1 MARLHASILGALLT
15 ACAAPVVDV
24 TVSAPRVYGDDHVLR
39 TLADRH
45 AQVRPAA
52 RGSIGAPFQESL
64 GVRHHAATRL
74 AATVDLVGPSDGE
87 PEPPAAPA
95 HPEGCRCRRCASLLV
110 VIAGATG
117 PFTGPTSSELLRQRL
132 DIVDDVQAH
141 ERRSEGDAVLLGPRA
156 RTVLLGFDVCFN
168 TYLDLGARRRFVVVA
183 FRVRGKDSRTPPFE
197 VHLLTPELR
206 SIASDEWLVDVA
218 STDLAATLLGSWG
231 GTGLTAGWSSHD
243 RLEERFEALLT
254 TPLQFAIYRG
264 RGNVEEPA
272 FTFAFAFGP
281 RRRLLERA
289 LLNPARWFGS
299 SYEIAYEL
307 QPGPRPCEAVLVFPE
322 VPPGAPLDLVVEV
335 FCDGAL
341 VSEEEVDVAR
351 ALGRP
356 LSTFDV
362 ACPPLPVVGATAALD
377 LDPRTGADLVLD
389 AGQDGP
395 TFTVASQ
402 VLVGPLAV
410 PASEVLVLGRGR
422 LLVRVRPDAALVAA
436 LQRGTAALPGRVLT
450 PDQRDFA
457 FTVNLVAPERPR

>member
-1 MARLHASILGALLT
+1 MARLHTIIIGALLL
-15 ACAAPVVDV
+15 AGCATPVVDV

-52 RGSIGAPFQESL
+52 RGAIGAPIQESL
-64 GVRHHAATRL
+64 GIRHDEATRI

-95 HPEGCRCRRCASLLV
+95 HPSGCRCARCVALLV
-110 VIAGATG
+110 VGASG
-117 PFTGPTSSELLRQRL
+117 PISGPTSSELLQQRL
-132 DIVDDVQAH
+132 DLVDDVLAR
-141 ERRSEGDAVLLGPRA
+141 ERRSEGDAALLGPRA
-156 RTVLLGFDVCFN
+156 RAVLLRFDVCFN
-168 TYLDLGARRRFVVVA
+168 AYLDLGARRQFVVVA
-183 FRVRGKDSRTPPFE
+183 FRVRGKDPRTPAFE
-197 VHLLTPELR
+197 VHLLAPELR
-206 SIASDEWLVDVA
+206 SIASDEWLVDAA
-218 STDLAATLLGSWG
+218 SSDLAATLLGSWG
-231 GTGLTAGWSSHD
+231 GTGLTAGWSSRD
-243 RLEERFEALLT
+243 RLEERFEALLA

-322 VPPGAPLDLVVEV
+322 VPQGAPLDLVVEV

-341 VSEEEVDVAR
+341 VSEEDVDVAR

-356 LSTFDV
+356 LSTFEV
-362 ACPPLPVVGATAALD
+362 ACPPLPLVGPTASVD
-377 LDPRTGADLVLD
+377 LDPRAGADLVLD
-389 AGQDGP
+389 AGPDGP

-402 VLVGPLAV
+402 VLVGPVAV
-410 PASEVLVLGRGR
+410 PASDVLVLGRGR
-422 LLVRVRPDAALVAA
+422 LLVRVRPDAALAAA
-436 LQRGTAALPGRVLT
+436 LQRGAASMPGRVLT
-450 PDQRDFA
+450 PDQPDFA
-457 FTVNLVAPERPR
+457 FTVNLAPERPR